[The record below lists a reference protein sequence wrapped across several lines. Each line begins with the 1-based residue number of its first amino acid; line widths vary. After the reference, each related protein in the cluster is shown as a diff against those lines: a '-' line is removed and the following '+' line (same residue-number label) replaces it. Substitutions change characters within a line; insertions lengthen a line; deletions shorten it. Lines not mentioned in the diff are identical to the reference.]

1 VFGELNLG
9 EADSVSHVP
18 DRAGQLEVA
27 VEGAAMDL
35 GAPSA
40 CYVFWDGFH
49 GSRILSMLK

>member
-1 VFGELNLG
+1 MFGELNLG